1 MPFSATVNLGT
12 VGVAITSVKLYG
24 CTGTSGGNCTGCT
37 ALTGYENVSVSTF
50 PLLVSGIPNGVTYIQ
65 AEALGACSADL
76 VKQCISISG
85 IPGATPAP
93 TSTPTPTPTGT
104 SAPGATPNPTSTPT
118 PTQSMTPT
126 PSATGAEP
134 TPNPTSTQTPT
145 PTATVAYGCGDTV
158 SDTYTPSTF
167 TTQTKYLDLSEA
179 TDGDTI
185 TITYT
190 ANDRPNRFN
199 IYGNSMLVAN
209 SGWVGS
215 DNTYAGPWGTAG
227 SLTDPDG
234 SGSFTFEYQAGMS
247 YELRVDVGPANPDA
261 DPPNPS
267 DAWSVTI
274 GCTSATP
281 LTFDVTSG
289 CANYA
294 GTLTVNITG
303 GGTGTGYYW
312 KIISG
317 PEGFPTENQ
326 SDNGTVTGLTNG
338 DYAILVGDSSG
349 PKQSTNEDYNVT
361 CASAPNNTAFA
372 NLVISSTKP
381 SSSQCSS
388 GTGYT
393 FDLGSPS
400 ATFCNATTYTASGLT
415 GLGTGNNYWL
425 CYDGQ
430 TKQVFHPSN
439 AGYFSTAGGCQ
450 TV

>member
-1 MPFSATVNLGT
+1 
-12 VGVAITSVKLYG
+12 
-24 CTGTSGGNCTGCT
+24 
-37 ALTGYENVSVSTF
+37 
-50 PLLVSGIPNGVTYIQ
+50 
-65 AEALGACSADL
+65 
-76 VKQCISISG
+76 
-85 IPGATPAP
+85 
-93 TSTPTPTPTGT
+93 
-104 SAPGATPNPTSTPT
+104 
-118 PTQSMTPT
+118 
-126 PSATGAEP
+126 
-134 TPNPTSTQTPT
+134 
-145 PTATVAYGCGDTV
+145 
-158 SDTYTPSTF
+158 
-167 TTQTKYLDLSEA
+167 
-179 TDGDTI
+179 
-185 TITYT
+185 
-190 ANDRPNRFN
+190 
-199 IYGNSMLVAN
+199 MLVAN

-274 GCTSATP
+274 GCASATP
-281 LTFDVTSG
+281 LTFTVTTG
-289 CANYA
+289 CTNYA

-303 GGTGTGYYW
+303 GGTGSGYYW
-312 KIISG
+312 SIISG
-317 PEGFPTENQ
+317 PEGFPTGNQ

-338 DYAILVGDSSG
+338 NYAILVGDSSG
-349 PKQSTNEDYNVT
+349 PDQSTNEDYNVT

-388 GTGYT
+388 GTAYT

-439 AGYFSTAGGCQ
+439 AGYFSSAGSCQ
-450 TV
+450 SI

>member
-1 MPFSATVNLGT
+1 MSFSASVDLGT
-12 VGVAITSVKLYG
+12 IGSGITGQTVSISG
-24 CTGTSGGNCTGCT
+24 CTGASCGSGCSSLVTSQ
-37 ALTGYENVSVSTF
+37 A
-50 PLLVSGIPNGVTYIQ
+50 VSGFPKTITGITDNVVSLFVKVDG
-65 AEALGACSADL
+65 GSCSGTT
-76 VKQCISISG
+76 QCISISG
-85 IPGATPAP
+85 LPGAIA
-93 TSTPTPTPTGT
+93 
-104 SAPGATPNPTSTPT
+104 
-118 PTQSMTPT
+118 
-126 PSATGAEP
+126 
-134 TPNPTSTQTPT
+134 TPT
-145 PTATVAYGCGDTV
+145 PTATATATPTPTSSGTPTPTATATPTPTATATPTPTATPTVTVVTYGCGDTV

-274 GCTSATP
+274 GCASATP
-281 LTFDVTSG
+281 LTFTVTTG
-289 CANYA
+289 CTNYA

-303 GGTGTGYYW
+303 GGTGSGYYW
-312 KIISG
+312 SIISG

-326 SDNGTVTGLTNG
+326 ADNETVTGLTNG
-338 DYAILVGDSSG
+338 NYAILVGDSSG
-349 PKQSTNEDYNVT
+349 PDQSTNEDYNIT

-372 NLVISSTKP
+372 NLVIQSTKP
-381 SSSQCSS
+381 TSAECSQ

-400 ATFCNATTYTASGLT
+400 ATFCNATTYTALGLT

-425 CYDGQ
+425 CYNGQ
-430 TKQVFHPSN
+430 TRQVFHPSN
-439 AGYFSTAGGCQ
+439 AGYFQTAGGCQ
-450 TV
+450 SI